1 MGKNMGV
8 KESELASASSVSSHE
23 QSHPGKV
30 WGILHV
36 IKYHNWRHVKR
47 KHSHKKHDDP
57 PHEEPPREEIPVTL
71 DEKPE
76 PHGPSSTRSSSS
88 VEHKLKSSPGSK
100 HSIKSRLKSLIQDEL
115 YRKKGEHKRSS
126 TCPASKSQLIRADS
140 IHHLDITSNNNE
152 KCVDCGAEFS
162 HDNMEMSNIHKHK
175 RHDNDVC
182 SPHNHQ
188 GSRNQ
193 KIKSMNAKILTTDA
207 SPHLFKDFL
216 DALDL
221 MSQNKDSILKYIQ
234 DPEGSTLMPSSDG
247 VHDKEDSRSKSKRS
261 NSVSFPLPDSSS
273 GGSKDSKKKPLQMDE
288 KGERQLLQAQN
299 NVRKQS
305 MCKSSETSPEH
316 SPPEVPSKVKSKRYF
331 FDLRKKIMQIIEEN
345 KKEKHR
351 IAMDAIVD
359 KIPQG
364 NKHSKL
370 SKKYTHDP
378 LLKDPAV
385 TDIEGKESST
395 KSGYG
400 RCLSSSSFNKRPQS
414 TVRTA
419 SLKDSAGKYSQLY
432 ETCFNTDQANC
443 SNKATENIKS
453 KDDEKTSVLTTE
465 KTFQRFLSLPHNIA
479 PNSEDSSVFLSSQSS
494 FRQRNRESLL
504 RSFKKACDSN
514 SEVLLQALED
524 DAIQES
530 ILNALEPKRTLVRS
544 ESRSEADASVN
555 VSDCASCSDELVT
568 GHGTESTQML
578 GESNSVFSC
587 DTNFLEDTFE
597 FDNLNLL
604 DGELFFDTELD
615 QKEEVGRGDKTQ
627 KLKNLSKNSNYY
639 KIPCVEVDPS
649 HESAFN
655 YVRKVLELSGLTSS
669 SDESLEMWYS
679 DNQPVNPSVYEELEG
694 CLLLDPAD
702 CYGDNNIIDK
712 GDDGHY
718 YCNHLLLFDIV
729 NEGLL
734 EIFGRSYSY
743 YPRSLSSLSHVHP
756 LPVGEDVVRK
766 VWAVISWYLRSTSEP
781 YPTLDYYVSRDL
793 AKDDGWMNLQ
803 FDSECVALELDD
815 LIFDDLLD
823 EIIQT

>member
-1 MGKNMGV
+1 MAAKISSSTSLPSYPTV
-8 KESELASASSVSSHE
+8 TTLSTKSIASNTPSPSR
-23 QSHPGKV
+23 QSQDKGPG
-30 WGILHV
+30 
-36 IKYHNWRHVKR
+36 
-47 KHSHKKHDDP
+47 D
-57 PHEEPPREEIPVTL
+57 EIPVTL

-76 PHGPSSTRSSSS
+76 IPHGPSRSSTRISSSN
-88 VEHKLKSSPGSK
+88 VDHHHKLKSSPGSK

-126 TCPASKSQLIRADS
+126 TCPTSKSQLIRADS
-140 IHHLDITSNNNE
+140 VHHLDVTSDNNQ

-162 HDNMEMSNIHKHK
+162 HDNVEMSNIHKH
-175 RHDNDVC
+175 VC
-182 SPHNHQ
+182 SPHQSHQ
-188 GSRNQ
+188 GARNQ

-221 MSQNKDSILKYIQ
+221 MSKNKDSILKYIQ
-234 DPEGSTLMPSSDG
+234 DPEGSTLIPSG
-247 VHDKEDSRSKSKRS
+247 ENDKQDSRSNKPSKRS

-273 GGSKDSKKKPLQMDE
+273 SKDSKKKPLKMDE
-288 KGERQLLQAQN
+288 KVERQLQAEN
-299 NVRKQS
+299 NRRNKS
-305 MCKSSETSPEH
+305 MSKSSSETSPQH
-316 SPPEVPSKVKSKRYF
+316 SPPDVPSKAKSKRYF
-331 FDLRKKIMQIIEEN
+331 FDLKKKIMQIIEEN

-378 LLKDPAV
+378 LSKDPAA

-395 KSGYG
+395 KGGGYG
-400 RCLSSSSFNKRPQS
+400 RCLSSSSFNKRQPS
-414 TVRTA
+414 TIRTA
-419 SLKDSAGKYSQLY
+419 SLKESAGKYSQLY
-432 ETCFNTDQANC
+432 ETCFNTDSKAN
-443 SNKATENIKS
+443 ENIKL
-453 KDDEKTSVLTTE
+453 KEEEKSSCVLMSQN
-465 KTFQRFLSLPHNIA
+465 TFQRFLSLPHNIA
-479 PNSEDSSVFLSSQSS
+479 VNSEDSSLFLSFQSS

-514 SEVLLQALED
+514 SEALLQALED

-530 ILNALEPKRTLVRS
+530 ILSALEPKRTLVRS
-544 ESRSEADASVN
+544 QSRSEADANN
-555 VSDCASCSDELVT
+555 VSDCASCSDEMVT
-568 GHGTESTQML
+568 GHGTESNQML
-578 GESNSVFSC
+578 GEANSVFSC

-615 QKEEVGRGDKTQ
+615 QKDEVGRGDNTQ
-627 KLKNLSKNSNYY
+627 KLKTISKNSSYY
-639 KIPCVEVDPS
+639 KIPCIEVDPS

-655 YVRKVLELSGLTSS
+655 YVRKVLELSGFTSS

-679 DNQPVNPSVYEELEG
+679 DSQPVNPSVYEELEG
-694 CLLLDPAD
+694 CLLLDPAAD
-702 CYGDNNIIDK
+702 C
-712 GDDGHY
+712 DDGHY

-734 EIFGRSYSY
+734 DIFGRSYSY

-766 VWAVISWYLRSTSEP
+766 VWALLSWYLRSTSEP

-815 LIFDDLLD
+815 LIFDDLLE
-823 EIIQT
+823 EIIKI